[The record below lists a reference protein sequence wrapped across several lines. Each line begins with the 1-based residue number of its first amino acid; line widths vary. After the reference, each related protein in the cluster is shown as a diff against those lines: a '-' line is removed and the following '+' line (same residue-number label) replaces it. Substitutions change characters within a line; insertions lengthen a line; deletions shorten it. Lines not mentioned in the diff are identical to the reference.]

1 MILRRIT
8 FCSPKVLPRTC
19 ETNGLQLMAKIFAF
33 PQTSKIAVSNGLE
46 AFVDDGDLLDFALA
60 SDGQGMPLTSLKYT
74 EASPKRSSFDW
85 TNQERA
91 DLYRAH
97 ALVQAA
103 RPGLECDRGISDEGD
118 PWFLI
123 GDQHGDAFIH
133 ICRIGREYILDSVTL
148 PHVLTG
154 KDFKSLLDDFLL
166 TVTDE
171 KRKTTEPV
179 NVIRL
184 NRGGVVCLHPSM
196 MIAALVWTIL
206 LEIDEATLPTI
217 SSLNVNE
224 GSNSTQDTTSSLEI
238 LTASNVADTDT
249 IIDQESH
256 VKLASGLNDE
266 LSQLPRDEKSLHA
279 TAPNFAYALSTIA
292 AAVGLY
298 TGAQALNALWNL
310 TESQQ
315 NPSNILGISETAE
328 QNNSAN
334 VTVAPDPLITVFTA
348 LSQFVDFNLIK
359 AGEEYTANQTNA
371 LDENAVLSDVTALK
385 VSTALEVF
393 TQAPVLPYNFAKEIT
408 LSATGDLHKTNE
420 FSETETAAVS
430 FVEQLEPETPNSTDL
445 QQDSQ
450 WTFSSETTVKN
461 ILTTL
466 KLENF
471 NINHA
476 NALSLKDWG
485 VTSDYKSS
493 ETYGIIETSLNV
505 ESTLKFNL
513 VSDLDATSDDQI
525 SVQSTPH
532 YTYFSDDAR
541 EFIRHK
547 LENYD
552 MEIIVFDNE
561 IIILD
566 KAASMGDVSSVSW
579 QLDDG
584 NVISVIGVSTE
595 LSDFLVV

>member
-1 MILRRIT
+1 
-8 FCSPKVLPRTC
+8 
-19 ETNGLQLMAKIFAF
+19 MAKIFAF
-33 PQTSKIAVSNGLE
+33 PQKSKIAVSNGLE
-46 AFVDDGDLLDFALA
+46 AFVDDGDLLNFALA
-60 SDGQGMPLTSLKYT
+60 SDGQGTPLTSLRCPESST
-74 EASPKRSSFDW
+74 NCSSFDW

-103 RPGLECDRGISDEGD
+103 RPGLECDRGVSDEGD

-133 ICRIGREYILDSVTL
+133 ICRIGKEYILDSVTL

-166 TVTDE
+166 TVTNE

-206 LEIDEATLPTI
+206 LEMDEATLPTI
-217 SSLNVNE
+217 STLDDNE
-224 GSNSTQDTTSSLEI
+224 SSDSTQDTISSPEI
-238 LTASNVADTDT
+238 LTTSNMADPNN

-256 VKLASGLNDE
+256 VRLVSGLNDE
-266 LSQLPRDEKSLHA
+266 LGQLPRDEKSLHT

-298 TGAQALNALWNL
+298 TGTQALNALWSL

-315 NPSNILGISETAE
+315 DLPNILGTSETTE
-328 QNNSAN
+328 KNNSTN
-334 VTVAPDPLITVFTA
+334 VTVAPDPLVTA
-348 LSQFVDFNLIK
+348 FATLSQFSDFKLIK
-359 AGEEYTANQTNA
+359 AGKDYTADQTSA
-371 LDENAVLSDVTALK
+371 LDKNVVSSDVTVLK

-393 TQAPVLPYNFAKEIT
+393 TKSPVQPYDFATEIT
-408 LSATGDLHKTNE
+408 LSATGDLHKTNK
-420 FSETETAAVS
+420 FSEPEAATVSLVGQVDTA
-430 FVEQLEPETPNSTDL
+430 TPHSTDL
-445 QQDSQ
+445 EQDNQ
-450 WTFSSETTVKN
+450 WTFSSETTVKS

-466 KLENF
+466 KSENF
-471 NINHA
+471 NINHS

-493 ETYGIIETSLNV
+493 DSYKMIENSLNV
-505 ESTLKFNL
+505 ESTLKFDL
-513 VSDLDATSDDQI
+513 VSDLDTTLDEQN

-532 YTYFSDDAR
+532 YSYFSDDAR
-541 EFIRHK
+541 EFIRDK
-547 LENYD
+547 LESSD
-552 MEIIVFDNE
+552 MKIIVFENE

-566 KAASMGDVSSVSW
+566 EAASMGDVSSISW

-595 LSDFLVV
+595 LSEFLVA